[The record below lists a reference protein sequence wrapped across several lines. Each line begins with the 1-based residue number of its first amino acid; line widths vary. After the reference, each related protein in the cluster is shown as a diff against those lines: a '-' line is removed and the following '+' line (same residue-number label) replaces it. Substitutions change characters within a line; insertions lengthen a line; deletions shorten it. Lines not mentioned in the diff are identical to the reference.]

1 MDIFCCF
8 VFVQIE
14 FYNRWIYRNIE
25 IELILLLHDNRGIS
39 MYKGRIYFRAKDQQ
53 ISLNYSVPVNWLNCI
68 LTRNN
73 NNNFLTV
80 ENAP

>member
-1 MDIFCCF
+1 
-8 VFVQIE
+8 
-14 FYNRWIYRNIE
+14 
-25 IELILLLHDNRGIS
+25 

-73 NNNFLTV
+73 NNNNFLTV